1 MFGGVTVCARACV
14 FLELILSVLFCVKHW
29 KKIYHISIQFIDVNR
44 NKNVMRVKVLDRTGL
59 GSSEHRCAQNCREWT
74 AVECTVYA
82 YSTISRYGS
91 KDHLPSVRLV
101 ADL

>member
-1 MFGGVTVCARACV
+1 MFLVGDVMFWGVTVCARACV

-44 NKNVMRVKVLDRTGL
+44 NRNVMRVKVLDRTGL

-82 YSTISRYGS
+82 YSTLSHYGS
-91 KDHLPSVRLV
+91 EDTCPR
-101 ADL
+101 